1 MAFKEARE
9 RAGKSVLEV
18 SRFLGVSPQ
27 AVYQWEWGETA
38 PRLSFLG
45 KMADMYGCTVDEL
58 LSANQTGE
66 TARG

>member
-18 SRFLGVSPQ
+18 SRSLGVSPQ

-45 KMADMYGCTVDEL
+45 KLAEMYGCSVDEL
-58 LSANQTGE
+58 LSADHVSK
-66 TARG
+66 

>member
-18 SRFLGVSPQ
+18 SRVLGVSPQ
-27 AVYQWEWGETA
+27 AVYQWEWGKTS

-45 KMADMYGCTVDEL
+45 KMAEMYGCTVDEL
-58 LSANQTGE
+58 LSDMHDGS
-66 TARG
+66 